1 MLYVE
6 FFVFLFCWR
15 VFIGERVINDEVLR
29 ELFGDGFLEFCGEI
43 FGVSIVDLCKFLVFN
58 LLLFAELVDVVVCI
72 VLEIKLFW
80 NGFVWLK

>member
-29 ELFGDGFLEFCGEI
+29 ELFGDGFLEFCREI

-58 LLLFAELVDVVVCI
+58 LLLFVELVDVVVCI